1 MKSANLSI
9 EGAIWNWE
17 SSITTEKQAEYMTNE
32 RSEEQSETPQQS
44 PRNTQMTT
52 SFDSSLR
59 TDYRVLGL
67 FITVI
72 LLFIAAIGYTSNDYT
87 LFETALLLT
96 VALLSTVVPLAY
108 TVFKQR

>member
-1 MKSANLSI
+1 
-9 EGAIWNWE
+9 
-17 SSITTEKQAEYMTNE
+17 MTNE
-32 RSEEQSETPQQS
+32 RSEEQSETPD

-108 TVFKQR
+108 AAFKRR